1 MKQLSIIVPV
11 YNVEKYIRSCLESIY
26 RQGLEEDCYEVII
39 VNDGTMDN
47 SMEMIKDIVCQ
58 HTNIEIINQANQGL
72 SMARN
77 NGIKKATGNYIIF
90 LDSDD
95 LLVENC
101 LSTLLMEVIESDADL
116 FVTDFIRMED
126 EEINRYLNTP
136 ILLHHNHEIQ
146 EKTGRTLF
154 MEDLN
159 PRECYVWR
167 TIYSRKFLV
176 NNNIK
181 YVPSICFEDIPFTHE
196 CYLKAGKCI
205 RAHFPM
211 YIYRIGN
218 ASITKKINKKT
229 GKDLGTAIAKTWE
242 LRQQNGLSSEVK
254 ERLCDNVF
262 AALSVLLYAITHD
275 IQDISDKKDIIKHL
289 KETAPDLHFKHGMK
303 QIFVN
308 FLFQNIPYA
317 YISIRSLFIRFSKN
331 YLR

>member
-26 RQGLEEDCYEVII
+26 RQGLTEDCYEVII

-47 SMEMIKDIVCQ
+47 SMEVIKDIVSQ
-58 HTNIEIINQANQGL
+58 HTNIKIINQKNQGL
-72 SMARN
+72 SVARN
-77 NGIKKATGNYIIF
+77 NGIKKASGDYILF
-90 LDSDD
+90 VDSDD
-95 LLVENC
+95 LIVENC
-101 LSTLLMEVIESDADL
+101 LSSLLMEVIKSNADL

-126 EEINRYLNTP
+126 EEINKYLNNP
-136 ILLHHNHEIQ
+136 CLHYNYDIQ
-146 EKTGRTLF
+146 EKTGKTLF

-196 CYLKAGKCI
+196 CYLKAGKCLKT
-205 RAHFPM
+205 HYPM

-229 GKDLGTAIAKTWE
+229 GKDFGTAIAKTWE
-242 LRQQNGLSSEVK
+242 LRQLDGLSSEIK
-254 ERLCDNVF
+254 EKLCDNVF
-262 AALSVLLYAITHD
+262 AALSVLLYAIIYD
-275 IQDISDKKDIIKHL
+275 IQDFSDKKDVIRYL
-289 KETAPDLHFKHGMK
+289 KDTAPDLHFKHGIK
-303 QIFVN
+303 QNIVN
-308 FLFQNIPYA
+308 FLFQNLPYA
-317 YISIRSLFIRFSKN
+317 YISIRSLFVKLSK
-331 YLR
+331 YFLRH